1 MTQCSDCMYARPVSV
16 IASDLPMT
24 GVLECHRNAPVFT
37 NDPYQH
43 SNNRRWVALWPI
55 CRDEDW
61 CGEYQAV
68 P

>member
-1 MTQCSDCMYARPVSV
+1 
-16 IASDLPMT
+16 MT